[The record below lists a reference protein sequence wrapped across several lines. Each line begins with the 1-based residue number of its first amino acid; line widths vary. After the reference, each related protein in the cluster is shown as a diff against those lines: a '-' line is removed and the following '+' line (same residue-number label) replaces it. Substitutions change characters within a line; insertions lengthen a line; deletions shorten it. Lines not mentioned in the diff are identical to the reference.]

1 MVPVGQFSPTESPA
15 RQRLPGG
22 QGTGSGEFELQMLPS
37 VQAVYIPFAQV
48 APIGQAVHS
57 KAPALEY
64 VPFGQGTGSVSG

>member
-1 MVPVGQFSPTESPA
+1 
-15 RQRLPGG
+15 
-22 QGTGSGEFELQMLPS
+22 MLPS

-64 VPFGQGTGSVSG
+64 VPFGQGTGRVSG